1 VAAGVSPDTVNFYE
15 REVLLERTPSGYRD
29 YGPEVL
35 DDVIFIKKAQLLG
48 VRDTDVVHDQLR
60 ES

>member
-1 VAAGVSPDTVNFYE
+1 MAAGVSPDTVRFYE
-15 REVLLERTPSGYRD
+15 REGLLERTPSGYRD

-35 DDVIFIKKAQLLG
+35 DNVIFIKKAQLLG